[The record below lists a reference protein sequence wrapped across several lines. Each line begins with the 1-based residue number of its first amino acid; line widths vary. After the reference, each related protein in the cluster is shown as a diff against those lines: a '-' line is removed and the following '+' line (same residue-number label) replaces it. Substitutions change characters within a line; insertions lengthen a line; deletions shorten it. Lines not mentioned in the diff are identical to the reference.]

1 MNSIERKKV
10 NALENVNKERE
21 NKPEPPPHPEEG
33 PEVTITVNNMPKLI
47 HRGHRT
53 VAEIKAVGGVPQADD
68 LEQVVDGKLVPLRDD
83 GAVTIKG
90 REVFV
95 SHPKDSA
102 SA

>member
-1 MNSIERKKV
+1 M
-10 NALENVNKERE
+10 ENVERSQQAPGH
-21 NKPEPPPHPEEG
+21 NAVPADKKPPHPEEG
-33 PEVTITVNNMPKLI
+33 PEVTITVNNVPRLI
-47 HRGHRT
+47 HRGRRT
-53 VAEIKAVGGVPQADD
+53 VAEIKTVGGVPQADD
-68 LEQVVDGKLVPLRDD
+68 LAQVIDGKLVPLPDD